1 MHHRRFFWT
10 LQRMRHAP
18 ILIPSGFIG
27 ITIAAW
33 GMHVRNDDCGISS
46 RAYDLGSRLIV
57 THHMHQGICDSIRFR
72 YSQCRDIRFAFLF
85 IGLFVDQSI
94 HTRLLLW
101 MRGLRPRW
109 RSRPVQLLSE
119 EFLEFVEESHSVDWT
134 LHFQGSL
141 ARAMVP
147 TSLVEVRAL
156 VGNEI
161 KRCMAHNRAFSKQ
174 ISLCSNLGL
183 LVLTVRTS
191 IGVFWRTLEI
201 GAKAA

>member
-109 RSRPVQLLSE
+109 RSRPVQLLSSE
-119 EFLEFVEESHSVDWT
+119 KNFW
-134 LHFQGSL
+134 
-141 ARAMVP
+141 
-147 TSLVEVRAL
+147 
-156 VGNEI
+156 
-161 KRCMAHNRAFSKQ
+161 
-174 ISLCSNLGL
+174 NLSRSRIPSIGL
-183 LVLTVRTS
+183 FIFKGPWLVLWCRRL
-191 IGVFWRTLEI
+191 W
-201 GAKAA
+201 